1 MRTLPP
7 YQPEPKLLNY
17 VEVCFSPADYPL
29 YQENFELVVVI
40 DVLRATSA
48 ICTALENG
56 VERIKPV
63 ASVTEAE
70 EWKAKGH
77 IGAAERNGQIVPGFD
92 LGNSPIAYIE
102 RKEELAGKSVV
113 LTTTNGTK
121 AIDIASEKDT
131 VVIGSLNNLQALC
144 NWLLEQD
151 QNVLVLASG
160 WKDKFNLEDTI
171 CAGAIADNLMESGH
185 FKADE
190 DSTIAAKFVY
200 RSARDNM
207 FAFLRASS
215 HRRRLRRLHLNEDVK
230 YCLTPNNLS
239 TIPILR
245 DGYLIRLDGNDT
257 PSSFQESTS
266 TANA

>member
-1 MRTLPP
+1 
-7 YQPEPKLLNY
+7 LNY

-29 YQENFELVVVI
+29 YRENFELVVVI

-56 VERIKPV
+56 VDRIKPV
-63 ASVTEAE
+63 ASVTEAQQWQAE
-70 EWKAKGH
+70 GF
-77 IGAAERNGQIVPGFD
+77 IGAAERNGEIVEGFD
-92 LGNSPIAYIE
+92 LGNSPLAYIE
-102 RKEELAGKSVV
+102 RADELKGKTVV

-121 AIDIASEKDT
+121 AIDIASEKNR
-131 VVIGSLNNLQALC
+131 VVIGSLNNLNAIC
-144 NWLLEQD
+144 NWLVEQD
-151 QNVLVLASG
+151 ENILILGSG

-171 CAGAIADNLMESGH
+171 CAGAIADQLIESGR

-190 DSTIAAKFVY
+190 DSTVAAKFIY

-215 HRRRLRRLHLNEDVK
+215 HRRRLRRLNLNEDVK

-239 TIPILR
+239 TIPILE
-245 DGYLIRLDGNDT
+245 DGFLVRLEETGSKN
-257 PSSFQESTS
+257 SVEKESALRS
-266 TANA
+266 ENEA

>member
-1 MRTLPP
+1 M
-7 YQPEPKLLNY
+7 NY

-29 YQENFELVVVI
+29 YREDFELVVVI

-56 VERIKPV
+56 VDRIKPV
-63 ASVTEAE
+63 ASVTEAQQWQAE
-70 EWKAKGH
+70 GF
-77 IGAAERNGQIVPGFD
+77 IGAAERNGEIVEGFD
-92 LGNSPIAYIE
+92 LGNSPLAYIE
-102 RKEELAGKSVV
+102 RADELKGKTVV

-121 AIDIASEKDT
+121 AIDIASEKNR
-131 VVIGSLNNLQALC
+131 VVIGSLNNLNAIC
-144 NWLLEQD
+144 NWLVEQD
-151 QNVLVLASG
+151 ENILILGSG

-171 CAGAIADNLMESGH
+171 CAGAIADQLIESGR

-190 DSTIAAKFVY
+190 DSTVAAKFIY

-215 HRRRLRRLHLNEDVK
+215 HRRRLRRLNLNEDVK

-239 TIPILR
+239 TIPILE
-245 DGYLIRLDGNDT
+245 DGFLVRLEETGTKN
-257 PSSFQESTS
+257 SVEKESALRS
-266 TANA
+266 ENEA